1 MMLDTTSWRGFK
13 IENLFNRFE
22 RGKAIQVKLE
32 DGDDIFYVGAKHED
46 NGVMFRCAYD
56 ETLVSKGNC
65 IVFICD
71 GQGSV
76 GLANYMDRDFIG
88 TTNLM
93 LGYADWLNSQVGMF
107 LATVFSLERPK
118 YSFGRKWAR
127 FLKDTVV
134 QLPVESDASG
144 SPIVD
149 PDSPY
154 SSEGYIPDWQSMED
168 FIKGLNYKPLST
180 SNKVRSMPKWDEFT
194 WRSFSVGSIFSIRN
208 GRGIT
213 TSEIEE
219 NPGNLNAVQSGEE
232 NNGVIGKISLGFCR
246 ENNYVFTEHPCLT
259 VARTGSAGFVSFQ
272 ADGCVVGD
280 SAKMLQPRYESLST
294 ASYLFLQTV
303 LNQNRFKFSYGRKVT
318 EEKYLTDVISLPVKI
333 DSSGKPIIRP
343 NSPYSPEGYVPD
355 WQFMED
361 YMRSLPY
368 GDRIPEVGEF

>member
-1 MMLDTTSWRGFK
+1 
-13 IENLFNRFE
+13 
-22 RGKAIQVKLE
+22 
-32 DGDDIFYVGAKHED
+32 
-46 NGVMFRCAYD
+46 
-56 ETLVSKGNC
+56 
-65 IVFICD
+65 
-71 GQGSV
+71 
-76 GLANYMDRDFIG
+76 
-88 TTNLM
+88 
-93 LGYADWLNSQVGMF
+93 
-107 LATVFSLERPK
+107 
-118 YSFGRKWAR
+118 
-127 FLKDTVV
+127 
-134 QLPVESDASG
+134 
-144 SPIVD
+144 
-149 PDSPY
+149 
-154 SSEGYIPDWQSMED
+154 MED